1 MQLNSPSFQLT
12 SPKSWTI
19 LSKVTGLD
27 TASIKVDIIVIKLF
41 MYAKIIDFFKIY
53 YYFCV
58 SIRTIL
64 LWLTKLIRTPVWLV
78 ELARVNV
85 LQGLS
90 RRETFIALIQMF
102 VSAAELA
109 LTLVLWVQSLLRSNL

>member
-1 MQLNSPSFQLT
+1 M
-12 SPKSWTI
+12 
-19 LSKVTGLD
+19 
-27 TASIKVDIIVIKLF
+27 
-41 MYAKIIDFFKIY
+41 
-53 YYFCV
+53 
-58 SIRTIL
+58 
-64 LWLTKLIRTPVWLV
+64 WLV

-90 RRETFIALIQMF
+90 RKETFIALIQMF

>member
-19 LSKVTGLD
+19 LSKVTGLA